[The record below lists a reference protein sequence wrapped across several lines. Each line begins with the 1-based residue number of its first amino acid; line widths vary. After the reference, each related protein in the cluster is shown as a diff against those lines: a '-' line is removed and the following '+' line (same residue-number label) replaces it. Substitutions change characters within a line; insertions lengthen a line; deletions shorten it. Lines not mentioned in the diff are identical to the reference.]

1 MQRGRII
8 MKKKKLEQRKSKEEN
23 NFFER
28 LKDKLNNYKK
38 KLRYNAITHKTPY
51 KKKGKNKR
59 DDG

>member
-1 MQRGRII
+1 

-51 KKKGKNKR
+51 RKGKAKNKR
-59 DDG
+59 NEE